1 MARREPQFDHK
12 TTRVSVGA
20 AGFAVHIANAWPNGV
35 TSGRNGRFGARREGA
50 ADGR

>member
-12 TTRVSVGA
+12 TTRVSVSA
-20 AGFAVHIANAWPNGV
+20 AAFAAHIANAWPDGV
-35 TSGRNGRFGARREGA
+35 TSGRNGRFGARRKAA